1 MAIFIHD
8 SYGEINPIANEGD
21 EVVIASGT
29 KSGIYRY
36 FDLSTIQSFSYKFIG
51 TSELD
56 LGTPFDTFNSTKDS
70 FTIDFWT
77 NRNAA
82 DEGRVFS
89 AVVPWIDSILDFS
102 SDSHTIN
109 NFGTIEAKLFPAY
122 DSGNSSITLESD
134 WNIMQVDSALDSL
147 NLFSPFTIEYF
158 YNKFNTK
165 NNRIFSINQRFNT
178 LLSLDETGIV
188 YNGTKYNL
196 HVDSNLLSDSW
207 THNVLSYDG
216 FEPRIYRDGNL
227 LASLT
232 REDETHFPIGALDP
246 SQDVDGKVS
255 ASFSIKTTIPESDK
269 TLFFCGVETNRL
281 VVRTINL
288 GTQIEISA
296 GRSKQL
302 SLTANVPNDSNPH
315 TISWD
320 VNPTPGKIRLWI
332 DSNYQGEASITASLD
347 NDEWAGTAYLP
358 IDMTSFTESKTMI
371 TGGIPGSTEIAT
383 KDRTDGAQFYNQ
395 GPAFMSKP
403 AFYEL
408 PDGSYRYIICYPSVV
423 GPMPVG
429 QANTILAGGYS
440 ASDYGNYTAANMSYH
455 RSNDD
460 IGSSKYGWPY
470 FPRITENAFK
480 EPFWLPGHD
489 PDLDGGAGGGTAYGV
504 PRQSTSGVVFTSS
517 ARPGPILLGS
527 ESGYWWYRK
536 YWPSNVQNP
545 ATGILWTEQDRL
557 NMGLFKNGA
566 TEHHGFGHQGY
577 RWRTVPPGPNDNVN
591 STYFKSW
598 SVSNRST
605 DSRVSTPVLASYV
618 KINSMTI
625 TPGGKNNYY
634 FEVGEM
640 APGNWNDRYIAER
653 QNYKYYLVK
662 ESLIDDTSV
671 FYENKMP
678 SGPRPDDQWVYSTT
692 TQSARGDYP
701 FSEPHGDGIYNEAVD
716 DIDISK
722 YYTRSI
728 RGKTGSHEEF
738 IISEPDSR
746 VHMFRNGVWEA
757 SYPFPSGDGPYKFI
771 ISSRGT
777 NDQENA
783 GQYSAWRM
791 KEIWRS
797 ILEHGSMGNTFNA
810 NYNRRQA
817 FGNEGVAVDAGGHA
831 HDYTYNRA
839 VLKFSKR
846 SWRWDPETAY
856 KNVPDAHRGVMPAT
870 EYTTGVTTYGTPGSA
885 GAYTEITVASGEPIL
900 NYYCGNHSGMGGAT
914 DHSAA
919 SATTY
924 VVTVA
929 STSDGNKYFLDG
941 VQQALIS
948 LAPGATYTFDQ
959 SDTSNTNHP
968 IKFSTTAD
976 GTHVSTAPKIGSVG
990 IDSDG
995 SQWTGTLHSNLLY
1008 NKQLFINY
1016 SDAELF
1022 VGNNIKSVK
1031 SLPHETGTQHAIDY
1045 VASTGGTIYNWSN
1058 PDGAGTS
1065 LQQQMSQ
1072 INDGDAIVIAP
1083 GTYTVNNDHGD
1094 PLLSGVFGFFQ
1105 RKNILITGSTNDP
1118 TDVILKVGYFGEL
1131 FSGRDTADQPSSAG
1145 LYKELAYL
1153 TFRNN
1158 PWAIL
1163 YSPNTTVLAK
1173 AYRVNFELQSCS
1185 YPVYGSRSGSDIQM
1199 KECIISNRS
1208 SWSNAIW
1215 SKYDARTI
1223 KWINCIFEKSS
1234 AQDPALVTDPR
1245 QANTFIGTNI
1255 TQVGDDIAYNKSK
1268 LRLGIPYFKI
1278 DAENPHTPVDKKRYI
1293 EDFMIHK
1300 KDKYDSISIP
1310 FPVNRQPFTDS
1321 NTKLHIASNMSGGEQ
1336 LAYNLDGT
1344 LIIDNKV
1351 IKLHNA
1357 ENDIGDWHHHSFNY
1371 RGSDNVLFSY
1381 FDGNKIDSMN
1391 IELDIDKLSNS
1402 NLLLTS
1408 KDDYDI
1414 TSHSIVKN
1422 FSSMY
1427 IKEMRVRGKM
1437 KESGQA
1443 SFELPEIDI
1452 TEDSYTI
1459 LLDATGSTHPLSTDV
1474 SPYTASTKS
1483 YRKVYTLNPGMESAE
1498 FDPFV
1503 SVASGDKTPTN
1514 EEPLMFKYRDGYRPI
1529 AGYVFKYESD
1539 GLLSNPTG
1547 YTSIIESDGSYT
1559 GEVTGLVHDS
1569 LVIPDPD
1576 LAFDRSS
1583 HIIKLKRFDDLGDSI
1598 NWSYTKSVPRNT
1610 IRLGR
1615 YDDDSN
1621 SIFYIKAYDI
1631 SESNLHW
1638 NTDLAFVGKH
1648 VDSANQVPHITSG
1661 TRYNDST
1668 SADVKL
1674 TFEYNGDMGV
1684 GITYLDDIQYI
1695 RMFDLDSANAIGFDS
1710 TQVTFDPF
1718 QSYEGYL

>member
-1 MAIFIHD
+1 MATFIHD
-8 SYGEINPIANEGD
+8 SFGEINRIANEGD
-21 EVVIASGT
+21 EAVIASGP

-36 FDLSTIQSFSYKFIG
+36 FDLSTFPSFSYYFVG
-51 TSELD
+51 TKELD
-56 LGTPFDTFNSTKDS
+56 LDSPFETFNSTKDS
-70 FTIDFWT
+70 FTVDFWT
-77 NRNAA
+77 NRGAA
-82 DEGRVFS
+82 DQGRVFS

-102 SDSHTIN
+102 SDSHTITD
-109 NFGTIEAKLFPAY
+109 FGTIDAKLFPAY

-216 FEPRIYRDGNL
+216 FEPKIYRDGNL

-232 REDETHFPIGALDP
+232 REDSTHFPIGTLEP
-246 SQDVDGKVS
+246 GKDVDGKVS
-255 ASFSIKTTIPESDK
+255 ASFSVKTTIPESDK
-269 TLFFCGVETNRL
+269 TLFFCGAETNRL

-296 GRSKQL
+296 GTSKQL
-302 SLTANVPNDSNPH
+302 SLTANVPDNINPH

-332 DSNYQGEASITASLD
+332 DSNYQGEASITTSLD
-347 NDEWAGTAYLP
+347 NEEWAATAFLP
-358 IDMTSFTESKTMI
+358 VSMTSFTESKTMI
-371 TGGIPGSTEIAT
+371 TGGITGSTEIAT
-383 KDRTDGAQFYNQ
+383 KDRTDGAQFYNR
-395 GPAFMSKP
+395 GPAFMDKP
-403 AFYEL
+403 AFYVE
-408 PDGSYRYIICYPSVV
+408 PDGTYRYIIYYPSVV

-429 QANTILAGGYS
+429 QTGTMLAGGY
-440 ASDYGNYTAANMSYH
+440 ASSYAAANMSFH

-460 IGSSKYGWPY
+460 IGSSNYGWPY
-470 FPRITENAFK
+470 FPRLTENEFK
-480 EPFWLPGHD
+480 EPSWLPGHVV
-489 PDLDGGAGGGTAYGV
+489 GNGSAYGYT
-504 PRQSTSGVVFTSS
+504 RETSNGSIYRNS
-517 ARPGPILLGS
+517 AKMGPKFQGS
-527 ESGYWWYRK
+527 GSGYWWYRR
-536 YWPSNVQNP
+536 YWPNHVINP
-545 ATGILWTEQDRL
+545 ATGRNWSENERL
-557 NMGLFKNGA
+557 DMGLFSQGA

-577 RWRTVPPGPNDNVN
+577 RFRTVPGSQGPSNYYFN
-591 STYFKSW
+591 SWIWMARNHYNMT
-598 SVSNRST
+598 SV
-605 DSRVSTPVLASYV
+605 PVFASYV
-618 KINSMTI
+618 KVNSMTI

-634 FEVGEM
+634 FEVGEKS
-640 APGNWNDRYIAER
+640 PGRSNDGYIKGAR
-653 QNYKYYLVK
+653 TYKYYLVK
-662 ESLIDDTSV
+662 ESLIDDPSV
-671 FYENKMP
+671 FYENEIP
-678 SGPRPDDQWVYSTT
+678 SGPRPDGQWVYYRT
-692 TQSARGDYP
+692 TQGSYGSYP
-701 FSEPHGDGIYNEAVD
+701 YNTPHGDGIYNGAVD
-716 DIDISK
+716 GIDVSK
-722 YYTRSI
+722 YFTDEGSGYY
-728 RGKTGSHEEF
+728 GSHREF
-738 IISEPDSR
+738 IISEQDS
-746 VHMFRNGVWEA
+746 HFHFFRNGVWEA
-757 SYPFPSGDGPYKFI
+757 SHPFPSGDGPYKLI
-771 ISSRGT
+771 ISTRG
-777 NDQENA
+777 DDSQEKAN
-783 GQYSAWRM
+783 QYSSWRI
-791 KEIWRS
+791 ERLWS
-797 ILEHGSMGNTFNA
+797 SDLEHGSMGNTWRHNA
-810 NYNRRQA
+810 ERIYWFDYQ
-817 FGNEGVAVDAGGHA
+817 GVGMSAGGLGSENT
-831 HDYTYNRA
+831 YTQA
-839 VLKFSKR
+839 VLKFSQNT
-846 SWRWDPETAY
+846 WRWDPEVAY
-856 KNVPDAHRGVMPAT
+856 KNVPDAHRGGVTAAT

-885 GAYTEITVASGEPIL
+885 GAYTEITVASGAPIL
-900 NYYCGNHSGMGGAT
+900 NYYCDNHSGMGGAT

-919 SATTY
+919 STTTY
-924 VVTVA
+924 VVTVVA
-929 STSDGNKYFLDG
+929 TTGGNKYYLNG
-941 VQQALIS
+941 VQQPVIS
-948 LAPGATYTFDQ
+948 LAPGTTYTFDQ

-968 IKFSTTAD
+968 LRLSTTAN
-976 GTHVSTAPKIGSVG
+976 GTHAGSGAAPKTGSLG

-995 SQWTGTLHSNLLY
+995 STWTGTLSSNLLY
-1008 NKQLFINY
+1008 NKQLFVNY

-1031 SLPHETGTQHAIDY
+1031 GLPHETGTQHAIDY

-1058 PDGAGTS
+1058 PDGVGLS

-1094 PLLSGVFGFFQ
+1094 PSLSGVYGFHQ

-1118 TDVILKVGYFGEL
+1118 TDVILKVGYFSEL
-1131 FSGRDTADQPSSAG
+1131 FSGRQDADQPSPAG

-1153 TFRNN
+1153 TFRND
-1158 PWAIL
+1158 PWTLL
-1163 YSPNTTVLAK
+1163 YADRTTVLAK
-1173 AYRVNFELQSCS
+1173 VYRVNFELNTYRITYSS
-1185 YPVYGSRSGSDIQM
+1185 LPGSIIQM

-1208 SWSNAIW
+1208 SWSNYN
-1215 SKYDARTI
+1215 SSRYDARVV

-1234 AQDPALVTDPR
+1234 GQDPALVTDAR
-1245 QANTFIGTNI
+1245 RANTFIGTNI

-1268 LRLGIPYFKI
+1268 LRLGIPYFKV
-1278 DAENPHTPVDKKRYI
+1278 DTKNPNTPVDKKRYI

-1300 KDKYDSISIP
+1300 KDKYDSISVP
-1310 FPVNRQPFTDS
+1310 FPINRQPFTDS

-1344 LIIDNKV
+1344 LIIDNKA
-1351 IKLHNA
+1351 IKLHNEA
-1357 ENDIGDWHHHSFNY
+1357 NDIGDWHHHSFNY

-1414 TSHSIVKN
+1414 TSHSIVKS
-1422 FSSMY
+1422 FSNMY
-1427 IKEMRVRGKM
+1427 IKEMRVSGKM
-1437 KESGQA
+1437 RESGQG
-1443 SFELPEIDI
+1443 SFELPKFDI
-1452 TEDSYTI
+1452 ATDSYTI
-1459 LLDATGSTHPLSTDV
+1459 LLDATAGGNPLSADV
-1474 SPYTASTKS
+1474 SPYTSDAKS
-1483 YRKVYTLNPGMESAE
+1483 YRKVYTLNPGIESAE

-1503 SVASGDKTPTN
+1503 SVGSIATDEK
-1514 EEPLMFKYRDGYRPI
+1514 PLVFNHRDGYRPI
-1529 AGYVFKYESD
+1529 ADYVYKYESD

-1559 GEVTGLVHDS
+1559 GEVTGFLHDS

-1583 HIIKLKRFDDLGDSI
+1583 HIIKLRRFDDHGDSI
-1598 NWSYTKSVPRNT
+1598 NWSYTKSIPRNT

-1621 SIFYIKAYDI
+1621 SIFYVKAYDL

-1638 NTDLAFVGKH
+1638 NTELAFVGKH
-1648 VDSANQVPHITSG
+1648 VDSATRVPYIESG
-1661 TRYNDST
+1661 TRQNDST
-1668 SADVKL
+1668 SADITL

-1695 RMFDLDSANAIGFDS
+1695 RIFDIDSAKAIGFDS
-1710 TQVTFDPF
+1710 TQVTFDSF
-1718 QSYEGYL
+1718 QSYQGYL